1 MLFDDQI
8 EVPVPATVDPLLST
22 ILSTKRA
29 HTSVGDTNF
38 RLWLHA
44 TLKSMGH
51 TPQAFPEGCLVV
63 TTDEK
68 SDTLFSCHID
78 TCHGVQ
84 ESDGT
89 PQQLAYDPGFGDL
102 FLSDKSKSGC
112 LGADDGAGIYIL
124 LKLIAAKV
132 PGSYIFHTGE
142 ERGGIG
148 AYAVLSKK
156 REWLDQFSR
165 AVAFDRA
172 VQRGE
177 SPEVIVTQ
185 GGLAC
190 ASAESGLALCKALD
204 AGGIFE
210 KPWVVSHRGSFTD
223 TKVYCTVIPECFNVG
238 VFYAAQHTPNEWLS
252 VAGLEQLLQA
262 VLKIKWDDLPVK
274 RDAKAFPD
282 LFSNKKAQKKP
293 NTGYVPSFMKSY
305 PDEDLFSSVSKAPK
319 GGYSTEADPFKWSVS
334 SKVEPGE
341 DYGGDYGDTF
351 EDLRTMC
358 EETPEDAALFI
369 AELQVKV
376 AGLEAQNEKYKKLM
390 GF

>member
-1 MLFDDQI
+1 MLFDNQI
-8 EVPVPATVDPLLST
+8 EVPIPATVDPLLST
-22 ILSTKRA
+22 ILSTRRA
-29 HTSVGDTNF
+29 HTSTGDTNF

-44 TLKSMGH
+44 ILKSMGY

-78 TCHGVQ
+78 TCHGTQ

-124 LKLIAAKV
+124 LKMIAAKV

-142 ERGGIG
+142 ERGGLG

-156 REWLDQFSR
+156 RDWLDQFSR

-177 SPEVIVTQ
+177 APEVIVTQ

-190 ASAESGLALCKALD
+190 ASTESALALCKALD
-204 AGGIFE
+204 AGGTFE

-223 TKVYCTVIPECFNVG
+223 TKVYCTIIPECFNVG
-238 VFYAAQHTPNEWLS
+238 VFYANQHTPDEWLS

-274 RDAKAFPD
+274 RDAKA
-282 LFSNKKAQKKP
+282 AQKLAWDTKKP
-293 NTGYVPSFMKSY
+293 KTGYMKSY
-305 PDEDLFSSVSKAPK
+305 TDEDLFSSVSKAPK
-319 GGYSTEADPFKWSVS
+319 GGYLTEADPFKWSIS
-334 SKVEPGE
+334 TSKVEPDE
-341 DYGGDYGDTF
+341 DYGDTF
-351 EDLRTMC
+351 EDLRLMC